1 MSKIKVH
8 DLEAGMELDFDVHDP
23 NGRLLLGQGCE
34 LSEKHIK
41 ALQAWGVLSVEIAG
55 VDSVVSKMVQQLS
68 PEDLDKLRTEI
79 RARFR
84 DGFEKQE
91 FMQELF
97 TEVVN
102 HECEALIQGHS
113 NAT

>member
-8 DLEAGMELDFDVHDP
+8 ELEAGMELGAEVKDP
-23 NGRLLLGQGCE
+23 NGRLLLGEGCE
-34 LSEKHIK
+34 LSEKHIT

-55 VDSVVSKMVQQLS
+55 VDSVESKLVQQVS
-68 PEDLDKLRTEI
+68 PETLENLRTDV

-84 DGFEKQE
+84 DGFDKQE

-102 HECEALIQGHS
+102 HECEALIQGSS
-113 NAT
+113 NAS